1 MPRQYYKKTPKR
13 NLIYFYSIVFPKVSD
28 RPLIRPV
35 RTPIYYDVKKFF
47 EEELADKNKL
57 THLGIKPGMVCKVKR
72 IEGKEMNTSSYSDPA
87 VIARLK
93 SLESD
98 FDALDRQLPDTP
110 EGLERFFE
118 QEEKIRDKKINSVLA
133 TRPMMKMTESDF
145 FKLMLEENYKGL
157 AETFHKDWNRISKA
171 KRDLGL
177 KEDEL

>member
-1 MPRQYYKKTPKR
+1 MPRKYYKKYPNR

-35 RTPIYYDVKKFF
+35 RTPLYYDVKKFF

-57 THLGIKPGMVCKVKR
+57 TKFGITPGMLCKVKR
-72 IEGKEMNTSSYSDPA
+72 IEGKEMNTSSYDDPA

-93 SLESD
+93 SLEED
-98 FDALDRQLPDTP
+98 FDALDRELPTSQ
-110 EGLERFFE
+110 EGLERFFLDE
-118 QEEKIRDKKINSVLA
+118 QEARDVKINSVLA

-145 FKLMLEENYKGL
+145 IKLMLEENYKGL
-157 AETFHKDWNRISKA
+157 AQTFHKDWLRISKA